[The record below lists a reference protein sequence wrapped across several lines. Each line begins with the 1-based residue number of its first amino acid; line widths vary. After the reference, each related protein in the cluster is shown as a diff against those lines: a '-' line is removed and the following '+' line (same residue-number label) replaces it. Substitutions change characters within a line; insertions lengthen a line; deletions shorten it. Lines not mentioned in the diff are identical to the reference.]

1 MSLGLL
7 GVHPE
12 PVDHKGK
19 GPGLVLDG
27 QVRVLG
33 ALKVGDARLSGQ
45 LDGGQVP
52 VTETPQ
58 EDRGGVVANVGTH
71 RTWNKDVKGKF
82 LLEIPKTRDKTRVF
96 FGRFEKNSSLK
107 KLKTK
112 AKSTKTQAKIPKKKP
127 SKTANYLSLVGAK
140 FSNTTIFCLSTIQF
154 FADFIK
160 ALVET

>member
-27 QVRVLG
+27 QVSVLG

-71 RTWNKDVKGKF
+71 RTWNKEMG
-82 LLEIPKTRDKTRVF
+82 
-96 FGRFEKNSSLK
+96 
-107 KLKTK
+107 
-112 AKSTKTQAKIPKKKP
+112 ATKTQR
-127 SKTANYLSLVGAK
+127 
-140 FSNTTIFCLSTIQF
+140 
-154 FADFIK
+154 
-160 ALVET
+160 